1 MPAFEPKNQCLNS
14 ENSKI
19 SKKFRIKYTD
29 PNATDSSS
37 EEEEENQIVGI
48 KRIVK
53 EISWSTVVSDNDFTS
68 SSSMAAK
75 GVRKRPWGKFAAEIR
90 DPFTKK
96 RLWLGTFDTEKEAA
110 VVYNKKKRE
119 FQIMAAVAEDEL
131 YCRRSPSS
139 VLDVCVGKV
148 EDETDMKR
156 HVVKKVV
163 KESKIIEPCKRTIEE
178 DEVYVNAVWDDV
190 GSVMELSWEPPPP
203 LWDEELLGPCC
214 LQDTVDYELTLP
226 ENLPEIEIDFVQ
238 DMAWVD
244 ELFNVESK

>member
-1 MPAFEPKNQCLNS
+1 MPAFETKNQCLNS

-53 EISWSTVVSDNDFTS
+53 EISWSTVVLDNDFTS
-68 SSSMAAK
+68 SSSMTAK

-119 FQIMAAVAEDEL
+119 FQIMSAA
-131 YCRRSPSS
+131 
-139 VLDVCVGKV
+139 V

-163 KESKIIEPCKRTIEE
+163 KESRIIEPCKRTIEE
-178 DEVYVNAVWDDV
+178 DEVCVNAVWDDV

-203 LWDEELLGPCC
+203 LWDEEFLGPCC
-214 LQDTVDYELTLP
+214 LQDTVDYGLTLP
-226 ENLPEIEIDFVQ
+226 ENLPEIETDFVQ

-244 ELFNVESK
+244 EFFNVESE